1 LLEAKNRLSCLAR
14 IAATLALLWAVQ
26 AEAANQR
33 VLGKKL
39 VVKDPAG
46 TESARSLVAIGKE
59 TASDIASLVGDPV
72 THGAS
77 LRVLLNGAT
86 GSGQNFTLDAG
97 GWSATATGF
106 KYSGP
111 TAADG
116 DPVKRVVLKRTA
128 SGTVLLKAVL
138 RGGLGT
144 QSLDLTPPDPGSDAA
159 VTLAFHGGGDVYCVS
174 LGGAAGGTV
183 AADTQERWQIGG
195 ATAEP
200 DCPTVCCAFDSGFGE
215 YCSWGVPDESIC
227 AQLGATVGEPGSV
240 CDPATGQCTAPTAS
254 PGLCCDIAGVYCLGG
269 PVLASLCSE
278 VGTLV
283 PGALC
288 DPELSCVSP

>member
-1 LLEAKNRLSCLAR
+1 
-14 IAATLALLWAVQ
+14 V
-26 AEAANQR
+26 
-33 VLGKKL
+33 
-39 VVKDPAG
+39 
-46 TESARSLVAIGKE
+46 RSLVAIGKE
-59 TASDIASLVGDPV
+59 ASSDIASLAGDPV

-77 LRVLLNGAT
+77 LRVLLTGAT
-86 GSGQNFTLDAG
+86 TSGQSFTLDAS
-97 GWSATATGF
+97 GWSSTPTGF

-111 TAADG
+111 TGADG
-116 DPVKRVVLKRTA
+116 DPVKRVILKRSA
-128 SGTVLLKAVL
+128 DGTVLLKAVL
-138 RGGLGT
+138 RGALGT

-183 AADTQERWQIGG
+183 AADTDDRWQLAG

-200 DCPTVCCAFDSGFGE
+200 SCPTVCCAFNGGPGP

-227 AQLGATVGEPGSV
+227 AQLGATVGQPGSV
-240 CDPATGQCTAPTAS
+240 CDPSTGACTAPMAS

-269 PVLASLCSE
+269 PVLATVCGE

-288 DPELSCVSP
+288 DPALSCVSP